1 MATLFIGNFGL
12 TELFVILFIILIPLS
27 LVFWIIAILDLIK
40 RQFNDQS
47 IKIIWALVILLVPFF
62 GSMLYFFVGKKSGVL
77 KVN

>member
-1 MATLFIGNFGL
+1 MATLFLGNFGL

-47 IKIIWALVILLVPFF
+47 TKLIWALVILLVPFF
-62 GSMLYFFVGKKSGVL
+62 GSILYFLVGKKGGVL